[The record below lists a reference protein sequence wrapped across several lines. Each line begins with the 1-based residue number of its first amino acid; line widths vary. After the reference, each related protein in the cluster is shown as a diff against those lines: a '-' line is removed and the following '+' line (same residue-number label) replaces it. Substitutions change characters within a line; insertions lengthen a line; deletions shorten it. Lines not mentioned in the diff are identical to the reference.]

1 MAGMKLGK
9 ELKTACIS
17 VCHKPFTRGVSCS
30 KIVLVDFL
38 CENCP
43 QKSHR
48 SYTIID
54 AQSNA
59 SMITPDL
66 ANRLA
71 PTRPNIKYFLTT
83 CSGGREEKA
92 GKRIFRVMLWSK
104 TSIMARLPQLLECTN
119 IPEDKRKIAMPEMAI
134 QCSHLKETAHEIPPY
149 DPKANVEILTR
160 RDAPELL
167 KITAGRNGPKGA
179 SWAQKLDMGWTISS
193 QMCLNWVSG
202 PAHIS
207 STPHNNGALRQVGYQ
222 LSLKCARKICRAG
235 RNQGQPLSIDTWW
248 QFG

>member
-1 MAGMKLGK
+1 MQCTRKMRQMGRRLSFHGTSQRDKPATAGTKHGK

-17 VCHKPFTRGVSCS
+17 VCHKPLTKGVSCS

-38 CENCP
+38 CENRP

-48 SYTIID
+48 TYAITD
-54 AQSNA
+54 EQSNA
-59 SMITPDL
+59 SMITPNL

-92 GKRIFRVMLWSK
+92 GKRIFRVILRSM
-104 TSIMARLPQLLECTN
+104 TSIMARLPQLVEGTN
-119 IPEDKRKIAMPEMAI
+119 ISEDKRKIATPKMAR
-134 QCSHLKETAHEIPPY
+134 QCSHLKEIAHEIPPY
-149 DPKANVEILTR
+149 DPKVNVEILTR

-179 SWAQKLDMGWTISS
+179 SWAQKLD
-193 QMCLNWVSG
+193 L
-202 PAHIS
+202 A
-207 STPHNNGALRQVGYQ
+207 
-222 LSLKCARKICRAG
+222 
-235 RNQGQPLSIDTWW
+235 
-248 QFG
+248 